1 LRILLLSEGDPE
13 KPFAFSG
20 IGKNVVDNFRA
31 AGHQVVPG
39 DVDMYGL
46 KRMVVGGLMWSPSR
60 RRWIAKYRG
69 ATLPFQLRSRRAR
82 RHIAAHGG
90 SVDAI
95 LQFGATFEPRDRG
108 DVPYFLYCD
117 SNKLLGKR
125 SGYSQ
130 GATFTPREYAAAV
143 ERERRVYDGATGIF
157 VFSERVRRSF
167 IEDFGV
173 PPEKVVTVF
182 AGANLDLSRV
192 PPRAPRPADR
202 PPTVLFVGREFERK
216 GGDVVLRAFAKVRRT
231 LPAARLV
238 IIGPEKLEVS
248 DPGVESLGFLR
259 KDSPDGWR
267 RLLDA
272 YASADV
278 FFFPTRYEP
287 FGIVLAE
294 AMFFTVPCVA
304 TDAWAIPEIVADGET
319 GYLAPVD
326 DVDAFAE
333 RLLRLLTDP
342 ALALRMGEAGRARA
356 ERHFTWRAVTGKMLD
371 WMQRALVPPAAAAR

>member
-1 LRILLLSEGDPE
+1 MRILLLSEGDPE

-20 IGKNVVDNFRA
+20 IGKNIVDNFRA

-39 DVDMYGL
+39 DVDMHGL
-46 KRMVVGGLMWSPSR
+46 KRMLVGGLMWSPSR

-69 ATLPFQLRSRRAR
+69 ATLPFRVRSGAAR

-95 LQFGATFEPRDRG
+95 LQFGATFEPRECG
-108 DVPYFLYCD
+108 AIPYFLYCD

-125 SGYSQ
+125 SGHSP
-130 GATFTPREYAAAV
+130 GAAFTPREYEAAV
-143 ERERRVYDGATGIF
+143 ERERRIYDGARGIF

-167 IEDFGV
+167 IEDFDV
-173 PPEKVVTVF
+173 PPERVVTVF

-192 PPRAPRPADR
+192 PPRGARPADR

-216 GGDVVLRAFAKVRRT
+216 GGDTVLRAFAKVREA
-231 LPAARLV
+231 LPTARLV
-238 IIGPEKLEVS
+238 IIGPPDLKVR

-259 KDSPDGWR
+259 KDSPADWQ
-267 RLLDA
+267 RLIDA

-294 AMFFTVPCVA
+294 AMFFTLPCVA

-319 GYLAPVD
+319 GLLAPVD
-326 DVDAFAE
+326 DADAFAD
-333 RLLRLLTDP
+333 RLLQLLTDP
-342 ALALRMGEAGRARA
+342 ERARRMGEAGRRRA

-371 WMQRALVPPAAAAR
+371 WMQEAVAPGAAVHR